1 MRILFDGWP
10 LTHDPASPAA
20 LHLAALLAT
29 CPPEV
34 ESGVALPSAQPPE
47 SGEPDLEWI
56 QARVARLHLSTPA
69 SPRGRLSWEQAHLPR
84 LAQQFQ
90 AGWIHTCQLSLP
102 WLPGAAVS
110 ASPAEW
116 RLEHFG
122 QVTNLS
128 APTGVIERLRQSLGW
143 GGLSRARAVFWPSD
157 LPQPATSLALRPVP
171 PLVHPLFC
179 NGVLPESFSGIP
191 ENFFLYHGPLDPAE
205 IERLLAAWSW
215 AAAPLGGDFSLLI
228 YGVPAAQR
236 PMIEEQA
243 GQAGLADSLNL
254 VAPLTPPQLAALYHA
269 CSALFQTGP
278 VSPWGDPIR
287 HALACGKPVVASAG
301 AWQEALVGPA
311 AYLVDENDTRKLGAA
326 LLTVVVEADLADEL
340 SAAALERAALWTPE
354 SYWEKVLQF
363 V

>member
-10 LTHDPASPAA
+10 LIHDPASPAA

-34 ESGVALPSAQPPE
+34 ESGVALPSAQPAE

-56 QARVARLHLSTPA
+56 QARVARLHLSTPT

-110 ASPAEW
+110 ASPAGW

-143 GGLSRARAVFWPSD
+143 GGLSRARAVLWPSD
-157 LPQPATSLALRPVP
+157 LPQPATSLAIAPCSPAGAPAVLQWCSAGVFFWYSRKFLSVSRPI
-171 PLVHPLFC
+171 
-179 NGVLPESFSGIP
+179 GSGR
-191 ENFFLYHGPLDPAE
+191 D
-205 IERLLAAWSW
+205 R
-215 AAAPLGGDFSLLI
+215 AAAGSLELGC
-228 YGVPAAQR
+228 R
-236 PMIEEQA
+236 TA
-243 GQAGLADSLNL
+243 GRGFLPVDLWRAGCSETHDRRTGWSGRAGRQ
-254 VAPLTPPQLAALYHA
+254 PPPGSSTLSASA
-269 CSALFQTGP
+269 CCP
-278 VSPWGDPIR
+278 VSCLQRVVPNGAGF
-287 HALACGKPVVASAG
+287 ALGRPHPACPGMRENGSSFRWRMAG
-301 AWQEALVGPA
+301 GTGRPGCLPG
-311 AYLVDENDTRKLGAA
+311 R
-326 LLTVVVEADLADEL
+326 
-340 SAAALERAALWTPE
+340 
-354 SYWEKVLQF
+354 
-363 V
+363 